1 MNILVTVSVLIAFL
15 YIGIIIYDGIILPQ
29 IRSYRDKKAYKRKKK
44 KEEAIINSL
53 EIGSTYLGAYLPT
66 DLFIVDYKAE
76 EATILDIKTNSEN
89 TKYVKVMIDNR
100 IEIMDA
106 FLFIKRFDKKIIK
119 I

>member
-1 MNILVTVSVLIAFL
+1 MAYNIRVGEVWYPSFPDA
-15 YIGIIIYDGIILPQ
+15 
-29 IRSYRDKKAYKRKKK
+29 
-44 KEEAIINSL
+44 
-53 EIGSTYLGAYLPT
+53 
-66 DLFIVDYKAE
+66 DLFIVDDKAE

>member
-1 MNILVTVSVLIAFL
+1 MNILVTVSVLITFL
-15 YIGIIIYDGIILPQ
+15 YIGIIIYDVIILPQ

-66 DLFIVDYKAE
+66 DLFIVDDKAE

>member
-1 MNILVTVSVLIAFL
+1 MAYNIRVGEVWYPSFPDA
-15 YIGIIIYDGIILPQ
+15 DP
-29 IRSYRDKKAYKRKKK
+29 
-44 KEEAIINSL
+44 
-53 EIGSTYLGAYLPT
+53 
-66 DLFIVDYKAE
+66 FIVDDKAE